1 MDYKVL
7 CEFAVRAAREA
18 GALIRERINDT
29 DKKVEV
35 KGMRNFV
42 TKTDKAAESLI
53 VDILRQALP
62 EAGFIAEEGTS
73 AGKGPVYNWVI
84 DPLDGT
90 TNFIHG
96 APPVAV
102 SIALMKNMDIVVGV
116 VYEVWQDEMFYT
128 WENAPSFLN
137 GKEIKVSVTPELE
150 GSLVATGFPYE
161 SLDKWQDFL
170 NSLEHFYFKSHGVRR
185 LGSAATDLAYVACG
199 RFDAFYEYNLY
210 PWDVAAGALMVKNAG
225 GRVSDFRGGGEY
237 IYGREMVA
245 SNALVFSS
253 FLGSVGNYMNKA

>member
-7 CEFAVRAAREA
+7 CEKAVTAAREA
-18 GALIRERINDT
+18 GALIRERLNDT

-35 KGMRNFV
+35 KGLRNFV

-53 VDILRQALP
+53 VDILSIALP
-62 EAGFIAEEGTS
+62 ESGFIAEEGTS
-73 AGKGPVYNWVI
+73 GKKGHVYNWVI

-102 SIALMKNMDIVVGV
+102 SIALMRGNDLVAGV
-116 VYEVWQDEMFYT
+116 IYEVWHDEMFYT
-128 WENAPSFLN
+128 WENAPAYLN
-137 GKEIKVSVTPELE
+137 GRKIRVSDTSLLE
-150 GSLVATGFPYE
+150 DSLVATGFPYE
-161 SLDKWQDFL
+161 SMDKWKDFME
-170 NSLEHFYFKSHGVRR
+170 SLDHFYFKSHGVRR

-199 RFDAFYEYNLY
+199 RFDAFYEYNLHA
-210 PWDVAAGALMVKNAG
+210 WDVAAGALLVKNAG
-225 GRVSDFRGGGEY
+225 GRVSDFGGGDGY

-245 SNALVFSS
+245 SNSLVFDS
-253 FLGSVGNYMNKA
+253 FLGAVGTFMNKT